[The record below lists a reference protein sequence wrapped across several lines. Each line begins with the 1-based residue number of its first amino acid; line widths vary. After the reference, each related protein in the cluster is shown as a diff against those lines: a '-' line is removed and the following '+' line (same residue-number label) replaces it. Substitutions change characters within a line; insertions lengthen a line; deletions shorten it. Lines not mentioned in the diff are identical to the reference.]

1 MRRGM
6 KFISVILIVII
17 ATGVILGIDI
27 KLFGKNA
34 KPRKSDCIIVLG
46 CSIYGTEPSPFLK
59 GRLQHAE
66 KLYREGYARYIIV
79 SGGQGRGEY
88 ISEAEAMK
96 SYLIER
102 GIDSEKIIMEDR
114 SVSTYENLK
123 YSKYEMDEK
132 GFADAI
138 IVSNQFHLKR
148 SSYIAKKMGIDAS
161 FSGVYLKAHINSER
175 KGFIRE
181 IPAFV
186 AVIFK
191 LFLNQLLTK

>member
-17 ATGVILGIDI
+17 ATAVILGIDI

-102 GIDSEKIIMEDR
+102 GIDSEKIIMEDGL
-114 SVSTYENLK
+114 VL
-123 YSKYEMDEK
+123 
-132 GFADAI
+132 
-138 IVSNQFHLKR
+138 
-148 SSYIAKKMGIDAS
+148 
-161 FSGVYLKAHINSER
+161 
-175 KGFIRE
+175 
-181 IPAFV
+181 
-186 AVIFK
+186 
-191 LFLNQLLTK
+191 